1 MFWVYALYSRKLDRL
16 YIGQTQDLDKR
27 LAEHRQGDSFYTRR
41 GDDWELIH
49 REEFSRRGQAMIRE
63 KELKTGVGR
72 EYLRKLLRGG
82 C

>member
-1 MFWVYALYSRKLDRL
+1 MCSIARKLDRL
-16 YIGQTQDLDKR
+16 YIGQTQDLEKR

-41 GDDWELIH
+41 SHDWELVYQ
-49 REEFSRRGQAMIRE
+49 EELQSRGRAMLRE

-72 EYLRKLLRGG
+72 EFLRRLLAPG